1 MTQATITPS
10 EKGLIKSDVI
20 VVGGG
25 GAGLAAAA
33 EAARIGRRVVVVE
46 KNPELG
52 GSTRLAV
59 GLLMAAGTAL
69 QRRAGVADSKERYL
83 AELNDIAQAQ
93 GITTGAEQRRLL
105 AENSAETVDFLESI
119 GVDFIGPLAQPPFKT
134 KRFHQALPDGR
145 AYIHCLERHCRAL
158 GVRILL
164 GRRVSRLLLS
174 GERVI
179 GIEVRT
185 LLGNSEILTGSD
197 GVVLATGDFSANHF
211 LRGRY
216 LGDDVDSIEAYNA
229 GATGD
234 GHLLALDMGAAI
246 VPSPERVAELATI
259 SFPRKRDLSP
269 ILHLP
274 PYRAI
279 TLSMKLAMNHLPE
292 ALLRPF
298 ALRAALADL
307 PISPALWTESVVLVN
322 KRGERF
328 AGEQG
333 FSSADIAQQPGGDAY
348 IVFDQRI
355 ARHFSAWPNYLSAA
369 HEVLYAYLGDFRR
382 VRPDL
387 YFIADSVAALAARF
401 GASASALETSI
412 ASRNAASDL
421 RPPFYALGP
430 LRVKLRHVP
439 VGVTLDA
446 QFRVTRT
453 SGAAVPGL
461 YAVGDVGQGI
471 SIALGH
477 GQGLAWAMTSGRL
490 AARSIAHAAAS
501 G

>member
-1 MTQATITPS
+1 MTEATIAPAATGP
-10 EKGLIKSDVI
+10 ITADVI
-20 VVGGG
+20 VIGGG
-25 GAGLAAAA
+25 GAGLATAA
-33 EAARIGRRVVVVE
+33 EAARLGLSVTLVE

-59 GLLMAAGTAL
+59 GLLMAAGTRL
-69 QRRAGVADSKERYL
+69 QRREGVVDSERSYL
-83 AELNDIAQAQ
+83 AELNEIARAQ
-93 GITTGAEQRRLL
+93 GITTGGEQRRLL
-105 AENSAETVDFLESI
+105 AQHSAETVDFLESI
-119 GVDFIGPLAQPPFKT
+119 GVDFIGPLAQPPFT
-134 KRFHQALPDGR
+134 VKRFHQALPDGR
-145 AYIHCLERHCRAL
+145 AYIHCLERHCRKL
-158 GVRILL
+158 GVQILP
-164 GRRVSRLLLS
+164 GRRVSRLLVT
-174 GERVI
+174 GDRVT

-185 LLGNSEILTGSD
+185 LLGRDELLQGRL

-216 LGDDVDSIEAYNA
+216 LGDDVEAIEAYNA
-229 GATGD
+229 TATGD

-246 VPSPERVAELATI
+246 IPSPERVAELATI

-274 PYRAI
+274 PYRPL

-292 ALLRPF
+292 PLLRPF

-307 PISPALWTESVVLVN
+307 PISPELWMDSVVLVN

-328 AGEQG
+328 ADEQG
-333 FSSADIAQQPGGDAY
+333 YSSADVANQPGGDAY

-355 ARHFSAWPNYLSAA
+355 AQRFDASPNHVAAA
-369 HEVLYAYLGDFRR
+369 HEVLYAYLRDFRR

-387 YFIADSVAALAARF
+387 YFRAQSVESLAARL
-401 GASASALETSI
+401 GTYPSALATSI
-412 ASRNAASDL
+412 AARNAAGNL
-421 RPPFYALGP
+421 RPPFHALGP
-430 LRVKLRHVP
+430 LRVRLRHVP
-439 VGVTLDA
+439 VGVTIDT

-453 SGAAVPGL
+453 DGAAIPGL
-461 YAVGDVGQGI
+461 YAAGDVGQGI

-490 AARSIAHAAAS
+490 AARALAGPGAHD
-501 G
+501 

>member
-1 MTQATITPS
+1 MTQATKTPPEEGS
-10 EKGLIKSDVI
+10 INADV
-20 VVGGG
+20 VVIGGG
-25 GAGLAAAA
+25 SAGLAAAA
-33 EAARIGRRVVVVE
+33 EAARLNRRVVVVE

-52 GSTRLAV
+52 GSSRLAV
-59 GLLMAAGTAL
+59 GLLMAAGTRL
-69 QRRAGVADSKERYL
+69 QRRAGIADSEERYL
-83 AELNDIAQAQ
+83 AELNEIAQAQ
-93 GITTGAEQRRLL
+93 GITTGGWQRKLL

-119 GVDFIGPLAQPPFKT
+119 GVDFIGPLAQPPFKV

-145 AYIHCLERHCRAL
+145 AYIHCLERHCRKL

-174 GERVI
+174 GNRVG
-179 GIEVRT
+179 GIEVRNVW
-185 LLGNSEILTGSD
+185 GNNEHLSGSEGI
-197 GVVLATGDFSANHF
+197 VLASGDFSANHF

-216 LGDDVDSIEAYNA
+216 LGDNVSSIDAYNPT
-229 GATGD
+229 ATGD

-274 PYRAI
+274 PYRAL

-292 ALLRPF
+292 PLLRPF

-307 PISPALWTESVVLVN
+307 PLAPALWAESAVLIN

-328 AGEQG
+328 ADERG
-333 FSSADIAQQPGGDAY
+333 FSSADVANQPGGDAY
-348 IVFDQRI
+348 IVFDQRL
-355 ARHFSAWPNYLSAA
+355 AKRFDAWPNYLAAA
-369 HEVLYAYLGDFRR
+369 HEVLYAYVRDFRR

-387 YFIADSVAALAARF
+387 YFRADSVESLADRL
-401 GASASALETSI
+401 GASASSLA
-412 ASRNAASDL
+412 ASMAARNAAADL
-421 RPPFYALGP
+421 RPPFHALGP
-430 LRVKLRHVP
+430 LRVRLRHVP
-439 VGVTLDA
+439 VGVTVDA
-446 QFRVTRT
+446 DFRVTRAD
-453 SGAAVPGL
+453 GERIPGL
-461 YAVGDVGQGI
+461 YAAGDVGQGI

-490 AARSIAHAAAS
+490 AARSLAQAAAS
-501 G
+501 R